1 MGTAAEG
8 VATRVGFEFTQRILW
23 ERLNDFILVSEVE
36 IRDATKLMIEGTKT
50 LVEAAGAIPLAA
62 ALQIRDRLAG
72 LKVALI
78 CTGGNISPD
87 QLRDLYA

>member
-8 VATRVGFEFTQRILW
+8 VATRVGFELTQGILW
-23 ERLNDFILVSEVE
+23 DGLDDFILASEEE
-36 IRDATKLMIEGTKT
+36 IRSATILMIEGTRT
-50 LVEAAGAIPLAA
+50 LVEAAGAVPLAA

-78 CTGGNISPD
+78 CSGGNISPD
-87 QLRDLYA
+87 QLRSSYA